1 LESQEYSPYNATTF
15 EYFDNKSVKGY
26 QDYDYDKSIQEFIPY
41 FLIYFD
47 EMTETNTNIST
58 KGDNYYWDSNFDR
71 WEGEEDNLNIYYTKK
86 STLSTTPINDHNLI
100 KVSIYP
106 NPTGDK
112 LFIQGLSNVSK
123 VSVYNVLG
131 KLVLSK
137 INSSEIYLDNLE
149 SGIYIINIRDENRET
164 ILKFIKN

>member
-1 LESQEYSPYNATTF
+1 MGGMFEESPFNQNISGWC
-15 EYFDNKSVKGY
+15 V
-26 QDYDYDKSIQEFIPY
+26 
-41 FLIYFD
+41 
-47 EMTETNTNIST
+47 TNISEEPFNFSKNSPLT
-58 KGDNYYWDSNFDR
+58 ESNNPVWGSCPDSSL
-71 WEGEEDNLNIYYTKK
+71 GV
-86 STLSTTPINDHNLI
+86 NDHNLI